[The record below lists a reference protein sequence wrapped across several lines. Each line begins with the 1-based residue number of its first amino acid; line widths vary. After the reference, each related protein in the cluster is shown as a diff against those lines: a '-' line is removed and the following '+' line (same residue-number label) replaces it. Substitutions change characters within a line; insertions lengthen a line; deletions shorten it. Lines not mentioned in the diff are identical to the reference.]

1 MCNAQYI
8 DTEASDL
15 DADDSEVECEDKTRE
30 STDNEENGS
39 HNGETKSTRESQQPA
54 VSLFPTGD
62 SVVADA
68 SSNTVTIIVGGVVGS
83 LLGFAIVIAAIA
95 VILVVWKLTVKKR
108 QSKKG
113 SGIDN
118 TSGGTPGYHNA
129 VYGSKHA
136 GIKPSKECIH
146 LRVWEWFHYSNI
158 KVMPTVTDVLS
169 VFCVMIMHLIYL

>member
-1 MCNAQYI
+1 M
-8 DTEASDL
+8 

-39 HNGETKSTRESQQPA
+39 HNGETESSETKSTRESQQPA

-62 SVVADA
+62 SVVADV
-68 SSNTVTIIVGGVVGS
+68 SSNINVVGGVVGS

-108 QSKKG
+108 QSEKG
-113 SGIDN
+113 SGINN
-118 TSGGTPGYHNA
+118 TSGGTPEYHNA

-136 GIKPSKECIH
+136 CIKPSKGCIH
-146 LRVWEWFHYSNI
+146 LRIWEWFHYSNI

-169 VFCVMIMHLIYL
+169 VFCVMIMLLIYL